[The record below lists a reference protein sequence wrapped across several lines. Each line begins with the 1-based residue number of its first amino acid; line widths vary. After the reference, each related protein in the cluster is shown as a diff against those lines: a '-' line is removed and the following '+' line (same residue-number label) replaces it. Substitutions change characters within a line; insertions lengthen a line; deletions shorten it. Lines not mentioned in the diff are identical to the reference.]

1 MKRNGRGMNAEQLNQ
16 DVGGATT
23 IQTPVKTS
31 SNNSTT
37 VVEKVTPHRVD
48 EHGRHDLTWYIKW
61 FATVTMIFAV
71 SFRAVEEAPKIIDQ
85 TLTLIGLCGWLFV
98 AYKWHDRALMLV
110 NAIAIPIMLMAILR
124 WFFTFWN

>member
-1 MKRNGRGMNAEQLNQ
+1 M
-16 DVGGATT
+16 
-23 IQTPVKTS
+23 
-31 SNNSTT
+31 

-61 FATVTMIFAV
+61 FATVMMIFAV

-85 TLTLIGLCGWLFV
+85 TLTLVGLCGWLFV

-110 NAIAIPIMLMAILR
+110 NGIAIPIMLMAILR